1 MVAVSF
7 PLYLL
12 AGEDIPAKD
21 AALEQIKSACLPE
34 QKTRDFNLDIVHGR
48 DMTVQSLQEKLLFLP
63 LESCKR
69 LVIIRHCQD
78 LKADAKRFLIE
89 YCGQPHSGIT
99 LVLDFDRYDRKE
111 MCIAALSSV
120 GKLQVFRQE
129 YSRNVFDLSRAI
141 EAGKTAESLRIL
153 NHLLDKGEKPEMLL
167 GGLRASLTR
176 KIPPKKAL
184 TVNQLLLQ
192 CDVTVKTGALKPL
205 FALERLI
212 VSLCG
217 LRGYSNR

>member
-1 MVAVSF
+1 MVTASVS
-7 PLYLL
+7 LYLL
-12 AGEDIPAKD
+12 AGQDIPAKD
-21 AALEQIKSACLPE
+21 AALEQIKAACLPA
-34 QKTRDFNLDIVHGR
+34 QQTRDFNLDIVHGR

-63 LESCKR
+63 LESGNR

-78 LKADAKRFLIE
+78 LKADAKRFLVE
-89 YCGQPHSGIT
+89 YCGQPHPGIT
-99 LVLDFDRYDRKE
+99 LVLDFDRYDQKE
-111 MCIAALSSV
+111 ACIAALSSA
-120 GKLQVFRQE
+120 GRLQVFKQE
-129 YSRNVFDLSRAI
+129 YSQNVFDLSRAI

-176 KIPPKKAL
+176 KVSPKKAL

-192 CDVTVKTGALKPL
+192 CDVTVKTGSLKPL

-217 LRGYSNR
+217 LRGDPNR